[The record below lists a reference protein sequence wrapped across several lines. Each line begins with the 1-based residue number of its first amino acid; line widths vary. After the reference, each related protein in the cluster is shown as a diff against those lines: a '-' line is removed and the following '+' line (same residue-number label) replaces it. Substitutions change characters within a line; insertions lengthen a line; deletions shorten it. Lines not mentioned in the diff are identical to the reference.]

1 MSFDPRPVTLA
12 GRHVRLEPL
21 APHHAPGLFAAGRD
35 PEVWRWMLLP
45 AFASL
50 AEVERW
56 IDAALAVQAAGD
68 EVAWATIRVSDGA
81 VVGSTRYLDIR
92 RAHRALE
99 IGHTWLARE
108 AQRTAINTEAKL
120 LQLHHA
126 FDTLGAVRVQ
136 WKTDERNEPSRR
148 AIARLGAQFEGILR
162 RYQTRHDGF
171 VRNTAIFSLTADEWP
186 AARERL
192 EARLVR

>member
-1 MSFDPRPVTLA
+1 
-12 GRHVRLEPL
+12 
-21 APHHAPGLFAAGRD
+21 
-35 PEVWRWMLLP
+35 MLLP

-50 AEVERW
+50 AEVGRW

-68 EVAWATIRVSDGA
+68 EVAWATIRVGDGA

-120 LQLHHA
+120 LQLRHA